1 MFDICRK
8 LCYYCLK
15 ITIIDFIK
23 NALTRFPDRVKKKNK
38 KNKFFIQ
45 NYLRSPLNVTQ

>member
-15 ITIIDFIK
+15 ITIIVLRLQ
-23 NALTRFPDRVKKKNK
+23 NALTRFPDRVKK